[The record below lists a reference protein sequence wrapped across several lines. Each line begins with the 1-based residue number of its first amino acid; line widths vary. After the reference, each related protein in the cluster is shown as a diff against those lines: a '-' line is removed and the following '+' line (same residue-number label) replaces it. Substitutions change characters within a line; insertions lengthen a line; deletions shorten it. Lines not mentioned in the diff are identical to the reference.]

1 MLDRG
6 LQGRVA
12 LLEGVAVVIAHGA
25 AELPVLR
32 TLCAARIA
40 CHHSYSPQ
48 EGGEGG
54 RGEDVVI
61 AAVEVVAAVELV
73 FVVEVGMFVAQS
85 DAEVGV
91 LIQCHSILDEACIDI
106 VDGLR

>member
-1 MLDRG
+1 MVAVLCTEGKHIPHGGQRYGVLDRG

-32 TLCAARIA
+32 TLRAARIA

-54 RGEDVVI
+54 
-61 AAVEVVAAVELV
+61 
-73 FVVEVGMFVAQS
+73 
-85 DAEVGV
+85 
-91 LIQCHSILDEACIDI
+91 
-106 VDGLR
+106 